1 MTNQRDEMSRFMM
14 GVANLVREECRTVML
29 YDDMTLSRL
38 IVYDQ
43 SIEVSK
49 LKMMSRILKRSGSSH
64 HGQPRFKN
72 RAQTQEESR
81 SANVKLEKGGG
92 SQNGRPTRVTC
103 GKSHYSE
110 CRKGTRRCFGCCKE
124 GHKVRDYPIIAS
136 RGREGK
142 QVASN
147 VTKDDVQA
155 TRHFYA
161 LRTRGEKLDGDDDKG
176 KSLNFSFSYLSCF

>member
-64 HGQPRFKN
+64 HGQPSFKK

-81 SANVKLEKGGG
+81 SANVNWRMDVVLKMEDLHVSLVE
-92 SQNGRPTRVTC
+92 RV
-103 GKSHYSE
+103 
-110 CRKGTRRCFGCCKE
+110 
-124 GHKVRDYPIIAS
+124 IIAS
-136 RGREGK
+136 VERVPGDALVVVR
-142 QVASN
+142 
-147 VTKDDVQA
+147 KD
-155 TRHFYA
+155 TR
-161 LRTRGEKLDGDDDKG
+161 
-176 KSLNFSFSYLSCF
+176 